1 MAILGIGRSGFRFRY
16 LLTPYMKLHEV
27 KSEPQNR
34 RMSNVECRRA
44 ESLRSVFIKIDRSTL
59 SFDPEALEG
68 KLTTGRIHYF
78 DIRHSSFDIRF
89 FKVSFSIRLVAIQ
102 ASGGA
107 EP

>member
-1 MAILGIGRSGFRFRY
+1 LSKNSD
-16 LLTPYMKLHEV
+16 PHNPQMKLHEV

-44 ESLRSVFIKIDRSTL
+44 ESLRSVFFKIDRSTQ
-59 SFDPEALEG
+59 
-68 KLTTGRIHYF
+68 KLTAGRIHYF

-89 FKVSFSIRLVAIQ
+89 FKVSFSIRLAAIQ